1 DLHLPTRHTLRG
13 VDLAP
18 ATAYPTEVR
27 SHGGPR
33 GFAREALRL
42 KVGGPDCWAM
52 GSRGSTICVITTAV
66 RCERADRDRFDRTT
80 THPRPS
86 PYEGA
91 ALSAAPRS
99 RDVSVRES
107 GDVEMWAGPGAH
119 TSSPMRGEEAGC
131 LPRSRPRTPR
141 GAGV

>member
-1 DLHLPTRHTLRG
+1 RLVAIAYYTVSLHDALPI
-13 VDLAP
+13 
-18 ATAYPTEVR
+18 
-27 SHGGPR
+27 SN
-33 GFAREALRL
+33 
-42 KVGGPDCWAM
+42 
-52 GSRGSTICVITTAV
+52 
-66 RCERADRDRFDRTT
+66 
-80 THPRPS
+80 PRPS

-131 LPRSRPRTPR
+131 LPRESNPDASWHR
-141 GAGV
+141 GLNPGASTCSARRADPGPAIT